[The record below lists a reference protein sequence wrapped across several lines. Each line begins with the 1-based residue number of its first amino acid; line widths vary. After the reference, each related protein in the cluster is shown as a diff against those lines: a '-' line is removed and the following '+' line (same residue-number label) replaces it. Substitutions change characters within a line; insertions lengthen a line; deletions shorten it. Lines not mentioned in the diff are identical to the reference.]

1 MPKYTKILIIIT
13 FIIINTIIAFA
24 ITNILDCSNTIIYK
38 LSFSII
44 YSDVTLEVII
54 FFILSIIESLIYKYF
69 SKKYT
74 LKENISSI

>member
-74 LKENISSI
+74 LKENINSI